1 MSINFRR
8 RDSRLSTRSPR
19 KLARRLRIETLESR
33 IALHAG
39 HDHDLDPTPE
49 PEEGHDHG
57 ANQTSWLAHLIEDN
71 AAFDAAV
78 VAGMPQPDQLLAAA
92 VPGANQ
98 GQWGPLQAWPI
109 EAINAVLLPTGKVLG
124 WDRTFNLRLWDP
136 TTNTFTQP
144 SDPGYNIF
152 CSGTALLADGS
163 LLVTGGHVVDSIGV
177 PFAAIY
183 DPFND
188 TWTQQ
193 APMDAGRWYPS
204 STTLANGDVLV
215 LSGDVQPGLTDPLPQ
230 VYDYETGTWRD
241 LTTALK
247 TLSFYP
253 RTFSAPNGMAFV
265 AGPDPW
271 SEYLDTEGTG
281 QWIPV
286 DERVQPNRSYGSA
299 VMYAPGKILYVG
311 GGQPATNAAEV
322 IDLNEPNP
330 VWRAVAPMEFA
341 RRNSNAT
348 LLPNGQ
354 VLVTGGNT
362 GESNYDGD
370 AVMAAEIWDPV
381 TETFTTLANMA
392 DIRWYHSTALLLPDG
407 TVLSAGGDNHISAEV
422 FTPPYLLEGI
432 SRPTVTSAPGTVQ
445 YGDTFFVGT
454 PDAAEI
460 TGARWV
466 RLGSATHAQNWD
478 QYAQEAPITVAAGG
492 VNVKAPVTPNA
503 SPPGYYMLFLHKG
516 DVPSIAEM
524 IHVGT
529 TVPALSIDD
538 VTVNEGTVA
547 NPGFALFTVELA
559 VSSAKTV
566 TATYSTAP
574 GTAVA
579 GVDYVVQTGT
589 VTFAPGTTTQ
599 TIAIP
604 LLNNGVAVDNKTFT
618 LTLATPT
625 NAGFTDPTATAT
637 IRDVSSLPAIEIE
650 DTSIVEADAGT
661 TNATF
666 VVTLSKPSTTP
677 VTVTY
682 TTADDTAKAGADYV
696 AKTGTITFSPGIT
709 QQTVTVAVIG
719 DTKDEFNNSFLL
731 KLSAPQ
737 GATLGTTEAQCVI
750 VSNDPPPQAHLPV
763 AITVA
768 EPAVGATTTVTV
780 TATLSVPS
788 GKPVELPW
796 EVRADSALPGIN
808 YVDQVGLVIFPPG
821 VTTQTFTINI
831 LNDGVKTPNRQFTI
845 YEQAEVVNANYGVRT
860 TLVTITDNNALP
872 GISLSNATVTEGNA
886 GTAAAVFT
894 ATLSAP
900 VSQPVTVTYTTSAGT
915 ATAGSDF
922 VQTAGTITFPANST
936 TQTISVLV
944 NGDALAE
951 SNETFNVTLTNPVNA
966 ILTGPKAVGT
976 IVNDDGGAVPAIP
989 TKFAAVAGAGAA
1001 GLSWNAVAGAS
1012 SYRIYRGTTPNGE
1025 GTTPIAVGVT
1035 GTTFV
1040 DTGLT
1045 NGTTYYYRVTAVNGT
1060 LEGTR
1065 SAQATVIPS
1074 AYRFTPNFLFN
1085 PAALTLNGYN
1095 FQNLRYS
1102 KNSLQLT
1109 DGGTNQKD
1117 SAFTSVPVNVTN
1129 FTTQFRFEQLAALG
1143 YDLPLADG
1151 FTFTIQGM
1159 GPTALGDAGGGLG
1172 YVGITNSV
1180 AIKFDLFDN
1189 AGEGNNSTGLYVNSA
1204 DLTLGGVDLTGT
1216 GIDLHSGHP
1225 FDVTM
1230 SYDGTTLTVTIT
1242 DSVTLAT
1249 ATQTYTV
1256 NIPLA
1261 VGGNTAYVGFT
1272 AGTGGFTAVQRI
1284 KSWTFSPAPTAPTTL
1299 AVTSTTATQVNLGWV
1314 NTDPNASNVLIERKT
1329 GAAGTYA
1336 QIGTAL
1342 PTATTFTDTT
1352 VVPGTTYV
1360 YRIRSTTLG
1369 ANSAYSGEVT
1379 ATVPSTLSA
1388 DLAIT
1393 VTDGQT
1399 AVVPGNVVT
1408 YTIVARNNG
1417 PSAVTGATIADAF
1430 PATLTGVT
1438 YTATATGGATGFTA
1452 AGTGNIVNTVNL
1464 PAGSTITYVAQGT
1477 LSAAATGTLVNTAT
1491 ITAPANVTET
1501 APANNTATDTNIITT
1516 VPVINFPNGF
1526 AGSAAQFNF
1535 NGASAAIVGPALRL
1549 TSGATQAA
1557 SIYAKTKVDITNFNT
1572 QFTIQ
1577 QLPGTATKADGMT
1590 FVLQNVAAT
1599 AVGAAGGGLG
1609 YNGITNSVAIVFDL
1623 FSNLGEGN
1631 NSTGIAINGVRSSVI
1646 NLTGTGIN
1654 LQSSNALNVAVTYN
1668 GTTLTVTI
1676 TDSVTLATATQNYTV
1691 NIPALLGATTG
1702 WAGFTGG
1709 TGGLTAVQNVLKWT
1723 FSPTTPVTVTAPTGL
1738 QSTAATAATVS
1749 LSWTNT
1755 AANATSVLIER
1766 KTGAAGTYAQIG
1778 ATASGAI
1785 NTFVDNTVAPNITYV
1800 YRVRATNGTIN
1811 STYSNE
1817 VTVATPALVADLR
1830 ITNTDGQTA
1839 VAQGALVTYTI
1850 VVTNAGPAAVTGA
1863 TVTDTLPATLSGATY
1878 TAVAT
1883 GGATGFTAAGT
1894 GHIANTVNMPSGSTI
1909 TYTVTAT
1916 LSATATG
1923 TLSNTA
1929 TVTAPGSVAD
1939 SNPANNS
1946 ATDTSTITVVSTP
1959 AINFPTTFTGAA
1971 AQFSFNGTPAAI
1983 AAGKLLLTNGGTGQ
1997 ATSAYYR
2004 TAVNVASFNTQ
2015 FNFQING
2022 GTATKADGMTFVLQN
2037 TGLTAVGAAGGGLG
2051 YNGIGNSIAVKFD
2064 LFNSTGEG
2072 NNSTG
2077 LLINGVPGASIN
2089 LTGTGIDLHSGNIFN
2104 ATLSYNGTTLTV
2116 TIRDTVTGATATQ
2129 NYTVNIPAVIGS
2141 TTAYAGFT
2149 GGTGGLTAVQ
2159 NLLNWTYTVTAGAA
2173 PAAARMASASTPT
2186 ETTTAKS
2193 GTTALSGAALTTA
2206 LLQVTDQVRGIT
2218 SLATSLMG
2226 PAALSAVSASGPA
2239 GPASPSAPASGS
2251 SMRATLARPLT
2262 ATLLQTS
2269 GQIKSLKLQSAGT
2282 PTVGPQFPSAGESF
2296 DPFD

>member
-1 MSINFRR
+1 
-8 RDSRLSTRSPR
+8 
-19 KLARRLRIETLESR
+19 
-33 IALHAG
+33 
-39 HDHDLDPTPE
+39 
-49 PEEGHDHG
+49 
-57 ANQTSWLAHLIEDN
+57 
-71 AAFDAAV
+71 
-78 VAGMPQPDQLLAAA
+78 
-92 VPGANQ
+92 
-98 GQWGPLQAWPI
+98 
-109 EAINAVLLPTGKVLG
+109 
-124 WDRTFNLRLWDP
+124 
-136 TTNTFTQP
+136 
-144 SDPGYNIF
+144 
-152 CSGTALLADGS
+152 
-163 LLVTGGHVVDSIGV
+163 
-177 PFAAIY
+177 
-183 DPFND
+183 
-188 TWTQQ
+188 
-193 APMDAGRWYPS
+193 
-204 STTLANGDVLV
+204 
-215 LSGDVQPGLTDPLPQ
+215 LPQ
-230 VYDYETGTWRD
+230 VYDYATGTWRD
-241 LTTALK
+241 LTTALQ

-265 AGPDPW
+265 AGPDPL
-271 SEYLDTEGTG
+271 SQYLDTDGTG

-322 IDLNEPNP
+322 IDLNDPNP

-354 VLVTGGNT
+354 VLVTGGNS
-362 GESNYDGD
+362 GSSNYDGD
-370 AVMAAEIWDPV
+370 AIMAAEIWDPA
-381 TETFTTLANMA
+381 TETFTTLANAA
-392 DIRWYHSTALLLPDG
+392 DVRWYHSTALLLPDG
-407 TVLSAGGDNHISAEV
+407 SVLSTSGDNHLTAEV
-422 FTPPYLLEGI
+422 FSPPYLLEGV
-432 SRPTVTSAPGTVQ
+432 SRPTVSSAPGTVQ
-445 YGDTFFVGT
+445 YGDSFFVGT
-454 PDAAEI
+454 PDAADI
-460 TGARWV
+460 TGARWI

-478 QYAQEAPITVAAGG
+478 QYSQDAPFTVTAGG
-492 VNVKAPVTPNA
+492 LNVKSPVTPNA
-503 SPPGYYMLFLHKG
+503 SPPGYYMLFLLKG
-516 DVPSIAEM
+516 DVPSVGSI

-529 TVPALSIDD
+529 TVPALSVKD
-538 VTVNEGTVA
+538 VSVNEGTVA
-547 NPGFALFTVELA
+547 NPGTAQFTVTLA
-559 VSSAKTV
+559 VASAKTV
-566 TATYSTAP
+566 TVNYSTAP

-579 GVDYVVQTGT
+579 GIDYVAQTGT

-599 TIAIP
+599 TISIP
-604 LLNNGVAVDNKTFT
+604 LLNNGVATDNKTFT

-625 NAGFTDPTATAT
+625 NAGFTKATATAT
-637 IRDVSSLPAIEIE
+637 IRDVSSLPAIEIKG
-650 DTSIVEADAGT
+650 TTIVEADAGT

-682 TTADDTAKAGADYV
+682 ATADDTAKAGSDYI
-696 AKTGTITFSPGIT
+696 AKTGTLTFAPGVT

-719 DTKDEFNNSFLL
+719 DTKDEINNSFLV

-737 GATLGTTEAQCVI
+737 GATLGTTEAECLI
-750 VSNDPPPQAHLPV
+750 YSNDPPPQANLPT
-763 AITVA
+763 AITIA
-768 EPAVGATTTVTV
+768 EPTAGNTTTMTV

-788 GKPVELPW
+788 GKTVELPW
-796 EVRADSALPGIN
+796 EVRSGTALAGVN
-808 YVDQVGLVIFPPG
+808 FVDQVGVVVFPPG
-821 VTTQTFTINI
+821 VTTQTFTVTI
-831 LNDGVKTPNRQFTI
+831 LNDGVKNPNRQFTV
-845 YEQAEVVNANYGVRT
+845 YEQSEVSNANFGIRT
-860 TLVTITDNNALP
+860 TVVTITDSDALP

-894 ATLSAP
+894 ATLSAA
-900 VSQPVTVTYTTSAGT
+900 VNQPVTVTYTTSAGT

-922 VQTAGTITFPANST
+922 VQTTGTITFPANTT
-936 TQTISVLV
+936 TQTVTVLV

-951 SNETFNVTLTNPVNA
+951 SNETFNVTLSNPTNA
-966 ILTGPKAVGT
+966 LLTGPKAVGT
-976 IVNDDGGAVPAIP
+976 IVNDDGGTVPGVP
-989 TKFAAVAGAGAA
+989 TKLAVASGTGVA
-1001 GLSWNAVAGAS
+1001 GLSWNAVAGAT

-1025 GTTPIAVGVT
+1025 GTTPIAVGVV
-1035 GTTFV
+1035 GTTFL

-1045 NGTTYYYRVTAVNGT
+1045 NGTTYYYRVTAVNGA
-1060 LEGTR
+1060 LEG
-1065 SAQATVIPS
+1065 SASAEDSVVPS

-1085 PAALTLNGYN
+1085 PADLTLNGYN
-1095 FQNLRYS
+1095 IQNIRYAS
-1102 KNSLQLT
+1102 NSLQLT

-1117 SAFTSVPVNVTN
+1117 SAFTSLPVNITN
-1129 FTTQFRFEQLAALG
+1129 FTTQFRLEQLAALG

-1151 FTFTIQGM
+1151 LTFTIQNM
-1159 GPTALGDAGGGLG
+1159 GPKALGDAGGGLG

-1204 DLTLGGVDLTGT
+1204 DLTTGGVDLTGT

-1225 FDVTM
+1225 LDVTM
-1230 SYDGTTLTVTIT
+1230 SYDGTKLTVTLT

-1256 NIPLA
+1256 NIPAA

-1272 AGTGGFTAVQRI
+1272 GGTGGFTAVQRI
-1284 KSWTFSPAPTAPTTL
+1284 KNWTFSPAPTAPTTL
-1299 AVTSTTATQVNLGWV
+1299 AVTSTTSAQVNLGWV

-1336 QIGTAL
+1336 EIGAAL
-1342 PTATTFTDTT
+1342 ATATTFADNT

-1369 ANSAYSGEVT
+1369 ANSAYSAEVT
-1379 ATVPSTLSA
+1379 ATVPNNLSA

-1399 AVVPGNVVT
+1399 LAVPGSVIT

-1417 PSAVTGATIADAF
+1417 PSAVTGATIADTF

-1438 YTATATGGATGFTA
+1438 WTATATGGATGFTA
-1452 AGTGNIVNTVNL
+1452 TGTGNIANTVNL
-1464 PAGSTITYVAQGT
+1464 PVGSTITYTVQGT

-1491 ITAPANVTET
+1491 ITAPASVTET
-1501 APANNTATDTNIITT
+1501 APANNTATDTNTITIST
-1516 VPVINFPNGF
+1516 APAINFPNGF
-1526 AGSAAQFNF
+1526 TGSAAQFNF
-1535 NGASAAIVGPALRL
+1535 NGASAAIVGPALQL
-1549 TSGATQAA
+1549 TNGGATQAA
-1557 SIYAKTKVDITNFNT
+1557 SAYAKTKVDITNFST

-1577 QLPGTATKADGMT
+1577 QLPGTTTTADGMT
-1590 FVLQNVAAT
+1590 FVLQNLAAT
-1599 AVGAAGGGLG
+1599 SVGSAGGGLG
-1609 YNGITNSVAIVFDL
+1609 YNGITKSVAIVFDL
-1623 FSNLGEGN
+1623 FNNTTEGN
-1631 NSTGIAINGVRSSVI
+1631 NSTGIAINGVRSSIV
-1646 NLTGTGIN
+1646 NLTGTGID
-1654 LQSSNALNVAVTYN
+1654 LHSGHAMNVAVTYN
-1668 GTTLTVTI
+1668 GTTLQVTI
-1676 TDSVTLATATQNYTV
+1676 TDSVTLATATQSYTV
-1691 NIPALLGATTG
+1691 NIPALLGANTG

-1738 QSTAATAATVS
+1738 QSTAATAASVS

-1778 ATASGAI
+1778 ATVNGTT
-1785 NTFVDNTVAPNITYV
+1785 NTFVDNTVAPNTTYV
-1800 YRVRATNGTIN
+1800 YRVRATNGAIN

-1863 TVTDTLPATLSGATY
+1863 TVTDTLPATLTGVTY

-1883 GGATGFTAAGT
+1883 GGATGFTATGT
-1894 GHIANTVNMPSGSTI
+1894 GNLANTVNMPSGSTI
-1909 TYTVTAT
+1909 TYTVKGT

-1946 ATDTSTITVVSTP
+1946 ATDTNTITVVSTP

-1997 ATSAYYR
+1997 ATSAYFK

-2022 GTATKADGMTFVLQN
+2022 GTATQADGMTFVLQN

-2051 YNGIGNSIAVKFD
+2051 YNSILKSIAVKFD

-2077 LLINGVPGASIN
+2077 LLINGVPGASVN

-2104 ATLSYNGTTLTV
+2104 AALSYNGTTLTV
-2116 TIRDTVTGATATQ
+2116 TIKDTVTGATATQ

-2141 TTAYAGFT
+2141 TTAFAGFT

-2159 NLLNWTYTVTAGAA
+2159 NVLNWTYTVTSGAA
-2173 PAAARMASASTPT
+2173 PAAARMASA
-2186 ETTTAKS
+2186 TTT
-2193 GTTALSGAALTTA
+2193 GTTTSNSGGTTNALSGAALTTA
-2206 LLQVTDQVRGIT
+2206 LLQVSDQVRGIT
-2218 SLATSLMG
+2218 GLATSLMG
-2226 PAALSAVSASGPA
+2226 PVAPATVTASGTA
-2239 GPASPSAPASGS
+2239 GTTSSPTPTPTST
-2251 SMRATLARPLT
+2251 MRAPLSRPLT
-2262 ATLLQTS
+2262 SALLQTS
-2269 GQIKSLKLQSAGT
+2269 GQPKSLTLQNAGT
-2282 PTVGPQFPSAGESF
+2282 ANVGPQLPSVGDSF
-2296 DPFD
+2296 DPLN